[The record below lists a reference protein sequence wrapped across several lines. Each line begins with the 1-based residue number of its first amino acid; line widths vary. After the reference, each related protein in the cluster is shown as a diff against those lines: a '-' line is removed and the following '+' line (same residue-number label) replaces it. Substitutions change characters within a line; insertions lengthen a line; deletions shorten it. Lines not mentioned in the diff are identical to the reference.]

1 MAAQGL
7 LPVTNPSRLFLGQE
21 RERDPGAVATC
32 SLEGTRPLLV
42 EVQALVARTN
52 YSVPQRVSMGFD
64 SKRLTVLLALL
75 DRFAGVEIGV
85 QDVFMSVAGGFRLD
99 EPAVDLAVA
108 AAVAGS
114 HLGRRASAGAVA
126 LGELGLNG
134 ELRPVPQLGLRLR
147 EAERLGLMEAVIPA
161 ALPETLPKL
170 KMKVHKARNLS
181 EALEML
187 GLR

>member
-1 MAAQGL
+1 
-7 LPVTNPSRLFLGQE
+7 
-21 RERDPGAVATC
+21 
-32 SLEGTRPLLV
+32 
-42 EVQALVARTN
+42 
-52 YSVPQRVSMGFD
+52 
-64 SKRLTVLLALL
+64 
-75 DRFAGVEIGV
+75 
-85 QDVFMSVAGGFRLD
+85 
-99 EPAVDLAVA
+99 
-108 AAVAGS
+108 
-114 HLGRRASAGAVA
+114 VA